1 MVGDTGAVDTGGA
14 MDGNVPTLVN
24 LSPHEVVLWGED
36 DERVVLPPA
45 AVVPRLILGGGE
57 VTCIRATGSTNGP
70 AVEMMVAHGERL
82 LGLDP
87 PLPDPQPGVLYV
99 TSRIVA
105 EHCPE
110 RRDLAWPHE
119 LIRDESGQ
127 PVDAHGLAM
136 RKAPVE

>member
-1 MVGDTGAVDTGGA
+1 
-14 MDGNVPTLVN
+14 MDRNVHTLVN
-24 LSPHEVVLWGED
+24 LSPHEVVLWDED

-45 AVVPRLILGGGE
+45 TVVPRLILGGGE
-57 VTCIRATGSTNGP
+57 MTCIRATGSTSEP
-70 AVEMMVAHGERL
+70 VVEVTVAHGERL

-87 PLPDPQPGVLYV
+87 PLPGPQPGVLYV
-99 TSRIVA
+99 TSRVVA

-119 LIRDESGQ
+119 LIRDESGR
-127 PVDAHGLAM
+127 PIGARGLAM